1 MTYEKYLLKCES
13 VAKVLTKIAN
23 RIYVLPEERAKAI
36 KDAIELFNYETSQKK
51 Q

>member
-1 MTYEKYLLKCES
+1 MTDAEYLLKCES

-36 KDAIELFNYETSQKK
+36 TDAIELFNYETLQNK